1 MELVLD
7 VVTAVAFGALW
18 LVVEMRAVANKQ
30 IATHL
35 PWQSPW

>member
-1 MELVLD
+1 MGLV
-7 VVTAVAFGALW
+7 VEIATAVMFGALW
-18 LVVEMRAVANKQ
+18 LFVEMRVAANKQ

>member
-1 MELVLD
+1 MGLVFD
-7 VVTAVAFGALW
+7 IAMAVAFGAVW
-18 LVVEMRAVANKQ
+18 LFVEMRAAANKQ